1 MNRRSFVGVAGGA
14 LLVAAT
20 AARAQPAPRVHRLGI
35 LRPTAPFS
43 GANRIADGI
52 PRALA
57 ALGYVE
63 GANLVVEQR
72 FAHGRVAALPELA
85 RELVALGMD
94 AIVAVGAAA
103 ARAAKDATATIPI
116 VIYGNLDPVASG
128 LAASLARPGG
138 NVTGVLI
145 AAEGTLAVKKLE
157 LLIETAPRANRI
169 ALLAPGDP
177 GFAQQLAEVRKAAAA
192 LRVDLVVVEVND
204 NDFERAFAAVAAA
217 KCGALFVG
225 ATTHFVLNR
234 QPIIDLAL
242 KHRIPAIWEW
252 PEQVEDGGLM
262 SYGGSL
268 TDTYRRLALCIDR
281 IFKGA
286 RPSELP
292 IDQQTKFRLV
302 INQRTAK
309 AIGLAIPRSV
319 LLRADEVIT

>member
-1 MNRRSFVGVAGGA
+1 M
-14 LLVAAT
+14 
-20 AARAQPAPRVHRLGI
+20 
-35 LRPTAPFS
+35 
-43 GANRIADGI
+43 D
-52 PRALA
+52 
-57 ALGYVE
+57 
-63 GANLVVEQR
+63 GANLVIEQR
-72 FAHGRVAALPELA
+72 FASGNAVTLPALA
-85 RELVALGMD
+85 RELVALRMD
-94 AIVAVGAAA
+94 VIVAVGTAA

-138 NVTGVLI
+138 NVTGILI

-157 LLIETAPRANRI
+157 LLMETAPRSSRI
-169 ALLAPGDP
+169 ALLAPSDP

-192 LRVDLVVVEVND
+192 LRADLVVVEVKD
-204 NDFERAFAAVAAA
+204 EDFDRAFAAIAAA

-242 KHRIPAIWEW
+242 KYRIPAIWEW

-268 TDTYRRLALCIDR
+268 TDTYRRLALYVEQ

-309 AIGLAIPRSV
+309 AIGLTIPRPM
-319 LLRADEVIT
+319 LLRADEVIA

>member
-1 MNRRSFVGVAGGA
+1 MDRRSFVKVAGAG
-14 LLVAAT
+14 LLVGAAD
-20 AARAQPAPRVHRLGI
+20 ARAQPVPRVYRLGI
-35 LRPTAPFS
+35 LRPTAPFRDD
-43 GANRIADGI
+43 RIAGGI

-57 ALGYVE
+57 AMGYTE
-63 GANLVVEQR
+63 GTNLVIEQR
-72 FAHGRVAALPELA
+72 FANGSATALPGLA

-94 AIVAVGAAA
+94 VIVAVGTAAS
-103 ARAAKDATATIPI
+103 RAAKDATATVPI

-157 LLIETAPRANRI
+157 LLMEIATRGSRI
-169 ALLAPGDP
+169 ALLAPSDP
-177 GFAQQLAEVRKAAAA
+177 GFALQLSEVRKAAAA
-192 LRVDLVVVEVND
+192 LRADLVVVEVKD
-204 NDFERAFAAVAAA
+204 NDFERAFASIVAA

-225 ATTHFVLNR
+225 ATTYFVANR
-234 QPIIDLAL
+234 RPIIDLAL
-242 KHRIPAIWEW
+242 KYRIPAIWEW

-268 TDTYRRLALCIDR
+268 TDTYRRVALCIDQ

-286 RPSELP
+286 RPSEMP

-309 AIGLAIPRSV
+309 AIGLTIPRSM
-319 LLRADEVIT
+319 LLRADEVIA

>member
-1 MNRRSFVGVAGGA
+1 MDRRRFVEVAGACLLGA
-14 LLVAAT
+14 AAG
-20 AARAQPAPRVHRLGI
+20 ARAQPAPRVYRLGI
-35 LRPTAPFS
+35 LRPTAPFRDD
-43 GANRIADGI
+43 RIAGGI

-57 ALGYVE
+57 ELGYTE
-63 GANLVVEQR
+63 GTNLVIEQR
-72 FAHGRVAALPELA
+72 FANGAATALPGLA
-85 RELVALGMD
+85 RELVALGVD
-94 AIVAVGAAA
+94 AVVAVGTAA
-103 ARAAKDATATIPI
+103 ARAAKDATTTIPI

-157 LLIETAPRANRI
+157 LLMEVAPRGSRI
-169 ALLAPGDP
+169 ALLAPSDP
-177 GFAQQLAEVRKAAAA
+177 GFALQLAEVRKAAAA
-192 LRVDLVVVEVND
+192 LRADVVVVEVKD
-204 NDFERAFAAVAAA
+204 NDFERAFASVAAA

-225 ATTHFVLNR
+225 ATTYFVANR
-234 QPIIDLAL
+234 RPIIDLAL

-268 TDTYRRLALCIDR
+268 TDTYRRLALCIDQV
-281 IFKGA
+281 FKGA

-309 AIGLAIPRSV
+309 AIGLAIPRSM
-319 LLRADEVIT
+319 LLRADEVIA